1 MSGRYASPPFIKG
14 GPYSFGRPRCWDASL
29 RGVNADRGEY
39 KEDTDLA
46 GSGLKACKSPED
58 LGDRK
63 ASSRILGTN
72 SGGGRYVNS
81 TWLGDRGDAQLHVV

>member
-1 MSGRYASPPFIKG
+1 MSGRYASPPETRDH
-14 GPYSFGRPRCWDASL
+14 SLGRPRWDASL

-58 LGDRK
+58 RGDRR
-63 ASSRILGTN
+63 ASKRILGTN

-81 TWLGDRGDAQLHVV
+81 TWFGDLGDAQLHVV

>member
-1 MSGRYASPPFIKG
+1 MSGRYASPPFIKESH
-14 GPYSFGRPRCWDASL
+14 YFRRDAEASL

-58 LGDRK
+58 RGDRR
-63 ASSRILGTN
+63 ASNLIRGTN
-72 SGGGRYVNS
+72 SGGG
-81 TWLGDRGDAQLHVV
+81 L

>member
-1 MSGRYASPPFIKG
+1 MAVTQDAPLYQRDHFRRDA
-14 GPYSFGRPRCWDASL
+14 DASL

-39 KEDTDLA
+39 REDTDLA

-58 LGDRK
+58 RGDRR
-63 ASSRILGTN
+63 ASNLIRGTN

-81 TWLGDRGDAQLHVV
+81 TWFGDRGEAHDHVV

>member
-1 MSGRYASPPFIKG
+1 MSGRYASPPL
-14 GPYSFGRPRCWDASL
+14 YQRDHSLGRPRADASL

-39 KEDTDLA
+39 KDDTDLA

-58 LGDRK
+58 RGDRR
-63 ASSRILGTN
+63 ASNLIRGTN

-81 TWLGDRGDAQLHVV
+81 TWFGDRGEAHDHVV